1 MKLSIQNQ
9 NLIAFFNTKGAE
21 LISLKTE
28 VREYIWD
35 GNPEFWGKHAPVL
48 FPIVGTLKNN
58 NFTHD
63 NKVYNLSRHGFARD
77 LEFEVLEQTEN
88 SIVFSLVSN
97 SETLEHYPFDFEFQI
112 KYFLEEK
119 TLKIE
124 YSVFNK
130 SQEKMPFSIGAHPA
144 FALPNDFESYSL
156 KFSENE
162 ILKYY
167 LLENDLISEVSKKII
182 LKDHKLPLSYSI
194 FENDALVF
202 KTLKSKSITI
212 SENSE
217 PFIKVNFDEFPNLGI
232 WTKPKAKFICIE
244 PWFGYSDTINCDG
257 NLYKKE
263 GIIILNPNSEFTT
276 NFFIEIL

>member
-1 MKLSIQNQ
+1 MKVTIQNQ
-9 NLIAFFNTKGAE
+9 KLTAEFNTKGAE

-28 VREYIWD
+28 NREYIWD
-35 GNPEFWGKHAPVL
+35 GNPEFWGKHSPVL

-58 NFTHD
+58 SFTHN

-97 SETLEHYPFDFEFQI
+97 SETLKLYPFDFEFQI

-124 YSVFNK
+124 YLVFNK
-130 SQEKMPFSIGAHPA
+130 NKEKMPFSVGAHPA
-144 FALPNDFESYSL
+144 FALPNDFDNYSL
-156 KFSENE
+156 EFSENE
-162 ILKYY
+162 TLTYY
-167 LLENDLISEVSKKII
+167 LLENDLISEVSKSLI
-182 LKDHKLPLSYSI
+182 LKNKKLPLSYSI
-194 FENDALVF
+194 LENDALVF

-212 SENSE
+212 SENSK
-217 PFIKVNFDEFPNLGI
+217 PFINVKFDAFPDLGI
-232 WTKPKAKFICIE
+232 WTKPNAKFICIE
-244 PWFGYSDTINCDG
+244 PWFGYSDTTNCDG

-263 GIIILNPNSEFTT
+263 GIIVLNPNREFTT
-276 NFFIEIL
+276 EFFIEIL